1 MPKNF
6 PFPIFSSKNS
16 ILNSFKKKFKRKNFP
31 VLFSQPIWKIRQIV
45 DREYRLDASGARAFY
60 LIDIVDY
67 NGLIHLA
74 LAVVWEPAEFIDPS
88 LISEFAEKFPDSSKP
103 PDFANATPLAFL
115 TDFDLLAPCSA
126 ASSLDLDLDPLSLP
140 PSIIGARSLSN
151 ISIFSL
157 YN

>member
-6 PFPIFSSKNS
+6 PFPIFSSKHS
-16 ILNSFKKKFKRKNFP
+16 ILNSFKKKFKKKNIP
-31 VLFSQPIWKIRQIV
+31 VLFSQPIWKISQIL
-45 DREYRLDASGARAFY
+45 DREYRLDASGACGARAFY
-60 LIDIVDY
+60 LIDIHF
-67 NGLIHLA
+67 NF
-74 LAVVWEPAEFIDPS
+74 VWEPAESIDPS
-88 LISEFAEKFPDSSKP
+88 LISEFIQKFPDLSKS

-115 TDFDLLAPCSA
+115 TDFDLLAPCST